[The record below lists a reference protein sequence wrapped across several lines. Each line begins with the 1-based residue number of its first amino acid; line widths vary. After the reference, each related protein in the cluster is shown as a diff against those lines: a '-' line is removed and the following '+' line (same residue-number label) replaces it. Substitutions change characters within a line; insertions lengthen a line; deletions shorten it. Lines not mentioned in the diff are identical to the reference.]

1 MKIEKL
7 QDMDLTRLTRKS
19 YGDDAAMERRV
30 TEILKR
36 VQLEGDEALYQLTYE
51 LDKADLRGKSLRL
64 SPEDIEEAYEAVDE
78 GFLEAL
84 RQAKRNIL
92 HFHEKQKR
100 TSWLEPGAD
109 GSMLGMLIRPLQR
122 VGIYVPGGTA
132 AYPSS
137 VLMNALPAV
146 AAGVEEIV
154 MVSPPRPDGT
164 LLPEVVVAAA
174 EAGVSEIYRIGG
186 AQAIAALA
194 FGTEQIRRV
203 DKITGPGNIYVTM
216 AKKQVFGNV
225 DIDMLAGPSEILVL
239 ADESGRPAE
248 LAADLLSQA
257 EHDRLASAILVSP
270 SRRILEETVAEIE
283 KQLADLPRQ
292 EIARA
297 AWETYGA
304 AILVEDLAEGMD
316 LANRIAPEHF
326 ELVVSD
332 PYAWLGQVR
341 NAGAVFLGRYSPEP
355 VGDYFAGP
363 NHVLPTGGTA
373 RFYSPLNVDTFLKK
387 VSVIHYSQA
396 ALQRDWEQIALLAR
410 REGLEAHA
418 RAVEARRTTGTSDNG
433 DGSSCPSIGHGDG
446 SSCPR
451 ARS

>member
-1 MKIEKL
+1 MRIEKL
-7 QDMDLTRLTRKS
+7 DNMDLTRLTRKS
-19 YGDDAAMERRV
+19 YGDDSALERRV
-30 TEILKR
+30 AEILDR
-36 VQLEGDEALYQLTYE
+36 VRREGDEALYQFTLE
-51 LDKADLRGKSLRL
+51 LDKADLREKGLRL
-64 SPEDIEEAYEAVDE
+64 SAEEIERAYQAVDD

-84 RQAKRNIL
+84 REAKANIL
-92 HFHEKQKR
+92 RFHEKQKR
-100 TSWLEPGAD
+100 TSWLEPEAD
-109 GSMLGMLIRPLQR
+109 GTMLGMLIRPLQR

-154 MVSPPRPDGT
+154 MVSPPRADGS
-164 LLPEVVVAAA
+164 LLPEVIVAAA
-174 EAGVSEIYRIGG
+174 EAGVREIYRLGG

-194 FGTEQIRRV
+194 YGTEQIRRV
-203 DKITGPGNIYVTM
+203 DKITGPGNIFVTL
-216 AKKQVFGNV
+216 AKKQVFGTV

-239 ADESGRPAE
+239 ADESGRPRE

-270 SRRILEETVAEIE
+270 SLRLLEETVTEVE
-283 KQLADLPRQ
+283 KQLATLPRQ

-297 AWETYGA
+297 SWETYGA
-304 AILVEDLAEGMD
+304 AVLVKDVAEGIK

-326 ELVVSD
+326 ELVVAE

-387 VSVIHYSQA
+387 MSVIHYSEQA
-396 ALQRDWEQIALLAR
+396 LEREREKIALLAR

-418 RAVEARRTTGTSDNG
+418 RAVEARRIKN
-433 DGSSCPSIGHGDG
+433 
-446 SSCPR
+446 
-451 ARS
+451 